1 MVKNPL
7 TCRARRETVERL
19 RDSVIALSDDDYP
32 PLLKQIPDPPLVLH
46 FRGRKELLT
55 RPAIAIVGSRTA
67 SPYGVNAA
75 QELTRRIVESGL
87 AVVSG
92 MARGID
98 CAAHTTTLETGGSTI
113 GVLGTGIDIAY
124 PRDNKPLY
132 RRMCTEGLLLT
143 EFRPGV
149 PPLKMNFP
157 IRNRIISGLTLGTVI
172 VEATGRSGS
181 LVTARMALE
190 QNREVFAVPGSIF
203 SPGSEGPHRLVQYG
217 AKLVHDV
224 ADILQELPFELGLQV
239 PAATAPPP
247 LPDEPL
253 RGVLEALSRDEGR
266 HIDHLAENVGS
277 STSALAELLL
287 ELELAGWIRA
297 LPGARWVRVR

>member
-19 RDSVIALSDDDYP
+19 RDAVITLSDDDYP

-46 FRGRKELLT
+46 FRGRKELLAK
-55 RPAIAIVGSRTA
+55 PAIAIVGSRTA
-67 SPYGVNAA
+67 SPYGINAA
-75 QELTRRIVESGL
+75 QELTRQIVGTGL
-87 AVVSG
+87 AIISG

-98 CAAHTTTLETGGSTI
+98 CAAHTTTLDSGGSTI

-143 EFRPGV
+143 EFRPGM

-203 SPGSEGPHRLVQYG
+203 SPGSEGPHRLCSTARSWCTTPATYCRNCRP
-217 AKLVHDV
+217 ASACNCRRRRPLRRYPTSRSAACSKRS
-224 ADILQELPFELGLQV
+224 
-239 PAATAPPP
+239 AATKAATSTIWP
-247 LPDEPL
+247 
-253 RGVLEALSRDEGR
+253 
-266 HIDHLAENVGS
+266 
-277 STSALAELLL
+277 STSAARRRLWPSCCSSWSWP
-287 ELELAGWIRA
+287 AGS
-297 LPGARWVRVR
+297 ARCPAQGGYA